1 MVGNVSSIGP
11 SSERVFIEPNKIT
24 EINTVYMGNGPDAH
38 ISVNPKGTRERVGD
52 LTSENTLSLGHLI
65 IHLFPTYGIS
75 I

>member
-24 EINTVYMGNGPDAH
+24 EMNTVYMGNRRDAH
-38 ISVNPKGTRERVGD
+38 SVNPKGTRERVGD